1 MSEQIRGEHTELT
14 TSTVGT
20 TTPDVIIY
28 DSQQKEEEIIK
39 VCEDV

>member
-1 MSEQIRGEHTELT
+1 MSEQTRSEHTELT
-14 TSTVGT
+14 TSTVST
-20 TTPDVIIY
+20 ATPDAVIY

>member
-1 MSEQIRGEHTELT
+1 MSEQIGSEHTELA

-20 TTPDVIIY
+20 TTPDVIVY
-28 DSQQKEEEIIK
+28 DSQQKEEEIVK